1 MGGRGAGKTRTGA
14 EWIAAQVRAGASR
27 IALVGET
34 YEDAREVMIEGE
46 SGLRAVGAPWERP
59 AYEPSRH
66 RLVWPS
72 GAVAHVFSAEDP
84 DGLRGH
90 QHEAAWADEVCKWQR
105 AEAAWSNLQLGLR
118 LGARPRQV
126 VTTTPAPSRLIRELL
141 AAPTTA
147 VTRSTTYDNK
157 GALADAFLSEI
168 ARAFEGTA
176 LGRQELMG
184 ELVESRTGALWDRA
198 AIEAARVRAAPP
210 LARVVVAVDPP
221 ATSGAGADECGL
233 VVAGVG
239 EDGIAYVLEDASM
252 GGLSPAGWAERAV
265 RLYRAHE
272 ADRIVAEVNQGGEM
286 VEAVIRM
293 ADPSVPV
300 RPVRA
305 SRGKRVRAEPVA
317 ALYERGRVRHAG
329 AFPMLEDQLCAF
341 TGAPGEASPDRLDAL
356 VWALTD
362 LMLGPGPAMPS
373 VRTL

>member
-1 MGGRGAGKTRTGA
+1 MKTFPMFLQMAGRRVVIVGGGEQAAQKTRLMLKT
-14 EWIAAQVRAGASR
+14 EAAILVLAPALDEELAGLHAAGR
-27 IALVGET
+27 IDWS
-34 YEDAREVMIEGE
+34 DARVT
-46 SGLRAVGAPWERP
+46 
-59 AYEPSRH
+59 
-66 RLVWPS
+66 
-72 GAVAHVFSAEDP
+72 
-84 DGLRGH
+84 
-90 QHEAAWADEVCKWQR
+90 AA
-105 AEAAWSNLQLGLR
+105 
-118 LGARPRQV
+118 
-126 VTTTPAPSRLIRELL
+126 
-141 AAPTTA
+141 
-147 VTRSTTYDNK
+147 
-157 GALADAFLSEI
+157 
-168 ARAFEGTA
+168 AFEGTA